1 MGSYNSTVITSV
13 GQALLAS
20 AIANQKDVVFSKFQ
34 VSDHVYPAGTDLSAL
49 TSLQSVQKETAPSGA
64 SVYDST
70 TIHSSATV
78 DNSGVLSEFNANT
91 LGLFIT
97 VDSTEVLFGVS
108 TAITPDVFPK
118 DVGGVP
124 STYTYS
130 MNLVVSSTENVT
142 ISVDMD
148 AYLTAA
154 DVVDNL
160 ITDNPTAPLSA
171 RQGKVLKEMSSQAL
185 KVEWV
190 GETTEKAYPI
200 NTVIY
205 YGNKFMK
212 VIKTGGLP
220 INYTILP
227 ADLEDADLDPKTIV
241 TVEGMPASEALN
253 AADIDYSNTTSGAS
267 ATNVQ
272 GAIDEAFSDLSELE
286 HNTYYAWAIPHRY
299 STGVYAFGINN
310 PHIKTTSTI
319 SNLAIIGQWGSY
331 APTYTSFQ
339 EESQNRH
346 NGCTIMKASSDLTGT
361 GNDYPYLIRYTI
373 E

>member
-1 MGSYNSTVITSV
+1 MGSYNSTVITTV

-78 DNSGVLSEFNANT
+78 DNSGVLAEFNANT

-118 DVGGVP
+118 DTGGVP

-160 ITDNPTAPLSA
+160 NTSSSTSPLSA
-171 RQGKVLKEMSSQAL
+171 GMGKQLGESLANAIGNESDAYSDSSTY
-185 KVEWV
+185 EV
-190 GETTEKAYPI
+190 GDYCIYQDQLYKC
-200 NTVIY
+200 NTDISV
-205 YGNKFMK
+205 
-212 VIKTGGLP
+212 
-220 INYTILP
+220 
-227 ADLEDADLDPKTIV
+227 A
-241 TVEGMPASEALN
+241 EAW
-253 AADIDYSNTTSGAS
+253 DSTHWD
-267 ATNVQ
+267 ATNI
-272 GAIDEAFSDLSELE
+272 GDEIGQISSDLSELGQYTE
-286 HNTYYAWAIPHRY
+286 IA
-299 STGVYAFGINN
+299 
-310 PHIKTTSTI
+310 TTSTSGTYAQKLASLYDGLQTFITAHPNDVAKLRLKANSNTGSSENRLSAARSSIYSFVSSEYYNDGTAGQVLQTLTIGDSESTSKYINTMCTSTVSTVDYSAI
-319 SNLAIIGQWGSY
+319 SNSSV
-331 APTYTSFQ
+331 SF
-339 EESQNRH
+339 
-346 NGCTIMKASSDLTGT
+346 TLYYYK
-361 GNDYPYLIRYTI
+361 
-373 E
+373 